1 MATTTVDTLL
11 IKIQGDV
18 KGLKKELDRANK
30 NISDFSGKTTK
41 QTALIGSAF
50 SKLAPIVGTVFGIQ
64 TIKSITSTVVS
75 FEKLRASL
83 YTVTGSAENADIA
96 FQNIKDFATST
107 PYQVENIT
115 EAFIRLKA
123 LGLDA
128 SNESLTSFGNTAS
141 AMGKDIIQ
149 FIEAVADASTGE
161 FERLK
166 EFGIKASQEG
176 DNVAFTFQG
185 VTTTV
190 KKNADEIQQ
199 YLKGIGDVQFAGAM
213 EKQMA
218 TLGGAFSNL
227 GDSLSQL
234 SDEIGKAGLSAFLA
248 DSSRYISDFTNK
260 LSESIAKADDAT
272 NVFERLGIAISRF
285 FEKDLQEQQ
294 IDLEEQIAKSQ
305 EIIDFLERNKGFDF
319 VSDRALDDEKA
330 KLELY
335 KATLKGVNNQIIGT
349 INSRT
354 NNNKK
359 IKEEL
364 ELIDSSLIP
373 KKKNID
379 YLKQEIEALRLLGL
393 SDAELER
400 RGITEQ
406 LKLLSGE
413 YVKSILTT
421 EETARATENLTDRLE
436 ELSVPLEFI
445 SKSEIPRKK
454 LLDSEYLN
462 KLADEDIPKIKNE
475 LDKFAESAENLQ
487 NNLINFAMAGIGT
500 IEDSFV
506 NLINGTKS
514 VKESFKDMANSIIND
529 IIRMTIRQT
538 ISAPLAKLA
547 SGFIGGMI
555 GGSATGGGY
564 GVSSSLSGQ
573 IQQSSVLGA
582 GFDQAFNNMMP
593 AFGRAGGG
601 SVSAGRS
608 YMVGERGAELFVP
621 STSGRIVSNSNLKSS
636 GSTITVNQNLNFS
649 TGIQQTVRAE
659 VIGMLPAIK
668 EQTLSA
674 VADAKRRGGAFG
686 KVFA

>member
-1 MATTTVDTLL
+1 
-11 IKIQGDV
+11 
-18 KGLKKELDRANK
+18 
-30 NISDFSGKTTK
+30 
-41 QTALIGSAF
+41 
-50 SKLAPIVGTVFGIQ
+50 
-64 TIKSITSTVVS
+64 
-75 FEKLRASL
+75 
-83 YTVTGSAENADIA
+83 
-96 FQNIKDFATST
+96 
-107 PYQVENIT
+107 
-115 EAFIRLKA
+115 
-123 LGLDA
+123 
-128 SNESLTSFGNTAS
+128 
-141 AMGKDIIQ
+141 
-149 FIEAVADASTGE
+149 
-161 FERLK
+161 
-166 EFGIKASQEG
+166 
-176 DNVAFTFQG
+176 
-185 VTTTV
+185 
-190 KKNADEIQQ
+190 
-199 YLKGIGDVQFAGAM
+199 
-213 EKQMA
+213 
-218 TLGGAFSNL
+218 
-227 GDSLSQL
+227 
-234 SDEIGKAGLSAFLA
+234 
-248 DSSRYISDFTNK
+248 
-260 LSESIAKADDAT
+260 
-272 NVFERLGIAISRF
+272 
-285 FEKDLQEQQ
+285 
-294 IDLEEQIAKSQ
+294 
-305 EIIDFLERNKGFDF
+305 
-319 VSDRALDDEKA
+319 
-330 KLELY
+330 
-335 KATLKGVNNQIIGT
+335 
-349 INSRT
+349 
-354 NNNKK
+354 
-359 IKEEL
+359 
-364 ELIDSSLIP
+364 
-373 KKKNID
+373 
-379 YLKQEIEALRLLGL
+379 
-393 SDAELER
+393 
-400 RGITEQ
+400 
-406 LKLLSGE
+406 
-413 YVKSILTT
+413 
-421 EETARATENLTDRLE
+421 
-436 ELSVPLEFI
+436 
-445 SKSEIPRKK
+445 

>member
-1 MATTTVDTLL
+1 MASTTVDTLL

-41 QTALIGSAF
+41 QTALIRSAF
-50 SKLAPIVGTVFGIQ
+50 SKLAPIVATVFGIQ

-115 EAFIRLKA
+115 EAFIRLKS

-128 SNESLTSFGNTAS
+128 SNESLKSFGNTAS

-149 FIEAVADASTGE
+149 FIEAIADASTGE

-166 EFGIKASQEG
+166 EFGIKARQEG

-190 KKNADEIQQ
+190 KKNADDIQQ

-213 EKQMA
+213 EKQMD
-218 TLGGAFSNL
+218 TLGGSFSNL
-227 GDSLSQL
+227 GDSASQL
-234 SDEIGKAGLSAFLA
+234 AEAIGEAGLSKGLKQATSLMTEFLNA
-248 DSSRYISDFTNK
+248 SK
-260 LSESIAKADDAT
+260 
-272 NVFERLGIAISRF
+272 
-285 FEKDLQEQQ
+285 
-294 IDLEEQIAKSQ
+294 
-305 EIIDFLERNKGFDF
+305 EIIEGTYLQYESSNELSRELANSTFLREKLQRAMESEGLSRERDIELASKELAE
-319 VSDRALDDEKA
+319 SRAMIALLRSEIEDEQNMQAIK
-330 KLELY
+330 EY
-335 KATLKGVNNQIIGT
+335 GLKQ
-349 INSRT
+349 R
-354 NNNKK
+354 
-359 IKEEL
+359 KEEL

-400 RGITEQ
+400 RGIREQ

-421 EETARATENLTDRLE
+421 EETARATEHLTDRLE

-445 SKSEIPRKK
+445 SQSEIPRKK

-487 NNLINFAMAGIGT
+487 NNLINFAIAGVGT

-573 IQQSSVLGA
+573 VQQASVLGA

-593 AFGRAGGG
+593 AFARAGGG
-601 SVSAGRS
+601 SVSPGRS

-659 VIGMLPAIK
+659 VIGMLPSIK